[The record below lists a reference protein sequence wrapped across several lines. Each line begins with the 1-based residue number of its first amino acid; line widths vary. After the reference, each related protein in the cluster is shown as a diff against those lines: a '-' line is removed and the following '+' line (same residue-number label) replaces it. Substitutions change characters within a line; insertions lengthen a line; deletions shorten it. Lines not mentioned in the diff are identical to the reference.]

1 MVLLTIL
8 TGAEKYCIEKRV
20 SFATKKKSVC
30 PVFNLIILIASHLSI
45 LPFLENP
52 SLVDELETAKILQQ
66 LRESKKRSH
75 TSNRLVEPLGKQVV
89 SRKRR
94 LSSNPSF
101 LERKRLPEAN
111 RTDNRRAAS
120 DVPLSMVLGNISSLN
135 ARPVGP
141 PPQLRILHY
150 LKHISS
156 TIPVE
161 TSSFIQPGLHLSQI
175 GLPLVYE

>member
-1 MVLLTIL
+1 M
-8 TGAEKYCIEKRV
+8 
-20 SFATKKKSVC
+20 C

-45 LPFLENP
+45 LPCLENP

-66 LRESKKRSH
+66 LREGKKRRH

-94 LSSNPSF
+94 LPSNPSF
-101 LERKRLPEAN
+101 LLERKRLPEAN

-120 DVPLSMVLGNISSLN
+120 DDPLSMVLGNISSLN

-150 LKHISS
+150 LKPISS
-156 TIPVE
+156 TIPIE

-175 GLPLVYE
+175 GSPLVYE